1 MGTDGEQPVI
11 ARQILPVF
19 EVLGIRPSEV
29 WLIPTGLG
37 GKFPQ
42 PAIKNRMTEFRSI
55 PRWSSRGQAIHT
67 GNLAGFLCV
76 LRGLQGPAAVWP
88 QG

>member
-19 EVLGIRPSEV
+19 EVLGIRPGEE

-42 PAIKNRMTEFRSI
+42 PAIVWFSNQNTGKLGS
-55 PRWSSRGQAIHT
+55 QHT
-67 GNLAGFLCV
+67 VEPHDGV
-76 LRGLQGPAAVWP
+76 
-88 QG
+88 